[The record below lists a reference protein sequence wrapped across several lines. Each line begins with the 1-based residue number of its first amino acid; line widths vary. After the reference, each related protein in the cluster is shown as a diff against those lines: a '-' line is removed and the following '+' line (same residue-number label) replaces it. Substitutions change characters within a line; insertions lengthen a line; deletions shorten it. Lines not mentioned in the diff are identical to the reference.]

1 MYEAS
6 QKCIRFINKGSKI
19 HHFSTEVSRFFCFS
33 NKTVFLGLKYPR
45 TKIPIHP
52 HDIIYFHITC
62 VRGVGKTIPKQ
73 LTSII
78 LFNLICLRTFE
89 VLQKC
94 NLETFLETNWIEAID
109 KSL

>member
-73 LTSII
+73 LTSIN
-78 LFNLICLRTFE
+78 FAQPNLLTFE

-94 NLETFLETNWIEAID
+94 NLETFSETNWIEAID